1 MVCLSIHVEDL
12 QCGLFVH
19 TCWRIYSVVCL
30 CTHVG
35 GSTVWFVCPHMLEDL
50 YMVCHIHN
58 STGYQQVRMY
68 VLCVDYHHYFNNIT

>member
-1 MVCLSIHVEDL
+1 M
-12 QCGLFVH
+12 
-19 TCWRIYSVVCL
+19 VCL

-35 GSTVWFVCPHMLEDL
+35 GSTVWFVCAHMLEDLYTVWLACPHMLEDL